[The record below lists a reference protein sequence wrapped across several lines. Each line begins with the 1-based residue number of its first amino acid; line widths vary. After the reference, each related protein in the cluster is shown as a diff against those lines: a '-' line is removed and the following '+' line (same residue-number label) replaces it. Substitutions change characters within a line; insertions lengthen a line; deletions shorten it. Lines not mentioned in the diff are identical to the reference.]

1 MLLQNFDDVERLARA
16 LQQQENGAL
25 EAAAA
30 AQLRYVA
37 LREQMAAREQEL
49 VDEMLRKANAEHSD
63 AAAAQTQLEQE
74 LQAKKLELKAL
85 EERDREE
92 AKEKGLGKVVR
103 SQSTKD
109 AYWEEAK
116 RQQREHEERERQQEE
131 SRREL
136 EEEEKRKQAEKH
148 KQEQAL
154 RVGAE
159 ASSHA
164 RTAFASLELL
174 GTAYQA
180 LRDQRSEPGGCR
192 GDVGVFVRLVD
203 ILRQHQAHR
212 RLAEE
217 LEDAAKSAQ
226 DRAAELRGELRRTQ
240 QEIQNDV
247 AGSHERLGQQK
258 IEDMQD
264 LPCEV
269 KQKIHNRDL
278 KRSRIAKEL
287 RTVLC
292 KLHDTLQT
300 ATGIALL

>member
-1 MLLQNFDDVERLARA
+1 MTADARA
-16 LQQQENGAL
+16 
-25 EAAAA
+25 EAQRITAEAQNA
-30 AQLRYVA
+30 AQA
-37 LREQMAAREQEL
+37 
-49 VDEMLRKANAEHSD
+49 
-63 AAAAQTQLEQE
+63 
-74 LQAKKLELKAL
+74 
-85 EERDREE
+85 
-92 AKEKGLGKVVR
+92 
-103 SQSTKD
+103 
-109 AYWEEAK
+109 EAK

-136 EEEEKRKQAEKH
+136 EEEKRKQAEKH

-217 LEDAAKSAQ
+217 LEDAAKSAN
-226 DRAAELRGELRRTQ
+226 DRAARLREELRRIQ

-247 AGSHERLGQQK
+247 AACHKRQDQ
-258 IEDMQD
+258 IDDIQD
-264 LPCEV
+264 LPDEV
-269 KQKIHNRDL
+269 KQMIQERNLIRSEITKKLRDELIKLQGTL
-278 KRSRIAKEL
+278 K
-287 RTVLC
+287 
-292 KLHDTLQT
+292 T
-300 ATGIALL
+300 ATGIALPRRSF

>member
-1 MLLQNFDDVERLARA
+1 MGPQ
-16 LQQQENGAL
+16 LQQPLLEQLGQQHPEVLEDEFVRLINEPIDQATLAQLGIGGQAMADMEGGGMAFLTATDLLAL
-25 EAAAA
+25 TWFQSLRGVLGLLAA
-30 AQLRYVA
+30 AQRVNPQDEHVAAVLRDVRA
-37 LREQMAAREQEL
+37 TCEAAGE
-49 VDEMLRKANAEHSD
+49 
-63 AAAAQTQLEQE
+63 
-74 LQAKKLELKAL
+74 
-85 EERDREE
+85 
-92 AKEKGLGKVVR
+92 
-103 SQSTKD
+103 
-109 AYWEEAK
+109 
-116 RQQREHEERERQQEE
+116 
-131 SRREL
+131 
-136 EEEEKRKQAEKH
+136 
-148 KQEQAL
+148 AL

-292 KLHDTLQT
+292 KLHETLQT

>member
-1 MLLQNFDDVERLARA
+1 MAQAEAQLITTDARA
-16 LQQQENGAL
+16 
-25 EAAAA
+25 EAQRSTAAVLNA
-30 AQLRYVA
+30 AQ
-37 LREQMAAREQEL
+37 
-49 VDEMLRKANAEHSD
+49 AE
-63 AAAAQTQLEQE
+63 AE
-74 LQAKKLELKAL
+74 
-85 EERDREE
+85 
-92 AKEKGLGKVVR
+92 
-103 SQSTKD
+103 
-109 AYWEEAK
+109 
-116 RQQREHEERERQQEE
+116 RQQHEHEERERQQEE

-136 EEEEKRKQAEKH
+136 EEEEKRKQEEKH
-148 KQEQAL
+148 KQEEAL
-154 RVGAE
+154 RVAAE

-180 LRDQRSEPGGCR
+180 LRDQRSEPGGCC

-212 RLAEE
+212 SLAEE
-217 LEDAAKSAQ
+217 LEDAAKSAR
-226 DRAAELRGELRRTQ
+226 DRAAELREELRRTQ

-247 AGSHERLGQQK
+247 AGCHDRLGQQK

-278 KRSRIAKEL
+278 KRSRVAKEL

-292 KLHDTLQT
+292 KLQDTLQT
-300 ATGIALL
+300 ATGITLSRCNFSYFKL

>member
-1 MLLQNFDDVERLARA
+1 VVEECSNVIQMDTKNLKA
-16 LQQQENGAL
+16 LYRRGQAY
-25 EAAAA
+25 AAMGRHSMAESDLAA
-30 AQLRYVA
+30 AQRVNPQDEHVAAA
-37 LREQMAAREQEL
+37 LRDVRAKCEAAGE
-49 VDEMLRKANAEHSD
+49 
-63 AAAAQTQLEQE
+63 
-74 LQAKKLELKAL
+74 
-85 EERDREE
+85 
-92 AKEKGLGKVVR
+92 
-103 SQSTKD
+103 
-109 AYWEEAK
+109 
-116 RQQREHEERERQQEE
+116 
-131 SRREL
+131 
-136 EEEEKRKQAEKH
+136 
-148 KQEQAL
+148 AL

>member
-1 MLLQNFDDVERLARA
+1 MTADARA
-16 LQQQENGAL
+16 
-25 EAAAA
+25 EAQRITAEAQNA
-30 AQLRYVA
+30 AQA
-37 LREQMAAREQEL
+37 
-49 VDEMLRKANAEHSD
+49 
-63 AAAAQTQLEQE
+63 
-74 LQAKKLELKAL
+74 
-85 EERDREE
+85 
-92 AKEKGLGKVVR
+92 
-103 SQSTKD
+103 
-109 AYWEEAK
+109 EAK

-292 KLHDTLQT
+292 KLHETLQT

>member
-1 MLLQNFDDVERLARA
+1 MTADARA
-16 LQQQENGAL
+16 
-25 EAAAA
+25 EAQRILGNLPFRVLSLTAEAQNA
-30 AQLRYVA
+30 AQA
-37 LREQMAAREQEL
+37 
-49 VDEMLRKANAEHSD
+49 
-63 AAAAQTQLEQE
+63 
-74 LQAKKLELKAL
+74 
-85 EERDREE
+85 
-92 AKEKGLGKVVR
+92 
-103 SQSTKD
+103 
-109 AYWEEAK
+109 EAK

-292 KLHDTLQT
+292 KLHETLQT